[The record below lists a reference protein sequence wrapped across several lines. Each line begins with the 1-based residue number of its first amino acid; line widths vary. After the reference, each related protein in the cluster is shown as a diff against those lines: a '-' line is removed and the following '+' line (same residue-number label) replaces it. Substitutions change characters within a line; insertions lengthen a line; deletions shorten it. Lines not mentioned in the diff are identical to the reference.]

1 MGSARQPSKAKRAAA
16 CLTGKTDR
24 THVWGANTEGL
35 RPGTSIGSKAGAGGT
50 DVCTYPTVTST
61 PGEASALDSLH

>member
-16 CLTGKTDR
+16 LLTGKTDR
-24 THVWGANTEGL
+24 THVWGANTEPFRG
-35 RPGTSIGSKAGAGGT
+35 GSSSKAGAGGT

-61 PGEASALDSLH
+61 PGEASALDSFIH